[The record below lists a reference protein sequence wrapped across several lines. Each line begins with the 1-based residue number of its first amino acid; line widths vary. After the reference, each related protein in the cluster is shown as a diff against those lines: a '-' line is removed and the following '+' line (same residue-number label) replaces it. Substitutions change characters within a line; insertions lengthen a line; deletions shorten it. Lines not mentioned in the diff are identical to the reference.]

1 MSNHSVPHNQLSLG
15 NEELSAA
22 KRVIE
27 SKWLAQGKE
36 VQAFEDELCSFLG
49 LPNGHAVAFG
59 SCSISLYFALWAL
72 DAKLKKVAFP
82 VYVSRVIKGASGLN
96 GGNEVYL
103 DIEAEGPNVD
113 LNSLELFK
121 SDILIVPHMFGI
133 PSDIRK
139 IKHVDIIENCAHCLG
154 GKIGGSSAGLIGR
167 IGVLSF
173 QATKLITSGG
183 MGGALISKDRALV
196 DYVRDYRDFDERH
209 DMFDHL
215 NYRMTDIQAAIGR
228 EQLKKYPRWIDIREN
243 LYQLYKSFGLP
254 LLDASPEADV
264 SPIRYRA
271 VLRTNNPSKIIKALE
286 AHSVKA
292 IVPIER
298 WELISKDEKFVN
310 AINLTQN
317 SVSLPIY
324 PDLTE
329 NKALEIAK
337 IVSDAI

>member
-1 MSNHSVPHNQLSLG
+1 
-15 NEELSAA
+15 
-22 KRVIE
+22 
-27 SKWLAQGKE
+27 
-36 VQAFEDELCSFLG
+36 
-49 LPNGHAVAFG
+49 
-59 SCSISLYFALWAL
+59 
-72 DAKLKKVAFP
+72 
-82 VYVSRVIKGASGLN
+82 
-96 GGNEVYL
+96 
-103 DIEAEGPNVD
+103 
-113 LNSLELFK
+113 
-121 SDILIVPHMFGI
+121 
-133 PSDIRK
+133 
-139 IKHVDIIENCAHCLG
+139 
-154 GKIGGSSAGLIGR
+154 
-167 IGVLSF
+167 
-173 QATKLITSGG
+173 
-183 MGGALISKDRALV
+183 
-196 DYVRDYRDFDERH
+196 
-209 DMFDHL
+209 
-215 NYRMTDIQAAIGR
+215 MTDIQAAIGR